1 MKFFDVIPSELFSPL
16 ASPNRVL
23 YADALDVLY
32 SAYRDNLKIREDV
45 FYSML
50 RSKLEE
56 QLADATFEG
65 EDIDEEELRDISG
78 RARFL
83 IRKLC
88 SKGWFE
94 KERGDDFE
102 EYITVPGYS
111 SRLLELFHQLR
122 DDSPVRGYSYV
133 FNTYSSLKVA
143 NEGGSVYEKMAAVYS
158 AYENTSELI
167 KLLQMVYHNVK
178 RYFQM
183 QSDMQD
189 VNQVLASHFDDLGQ
203 KVIEAYIRPLKIKDS
218 VPKYRVPIQSVLKN
232 WAEDDALLLAMA
244 NAALQDKRGDT
255 VENCRSDLLQKIF
268 WVDERYDNLEHDY
281 LDEIDTQVR
290 RCTRAAT
297 QKVENLMNRDQ
308 NVRGNLNVLL
318 TALSRNRRAGDL
330 VDQMQP
336 AFQLYEQSFLSEK
349 SLWFRK
355 RPGKR
360 TKAAPVLIQEP
371 NPDADAIAQAGKLR
385 ERETIRPRDDSLAKK
400 VNTEN
405 QLARSY
411 MDYLLGRVVC
421 CETVEQLRNFK
432 TAITEDGMLYQGYV
446 ARSMQRDRM
455 ENAFIGHYAVSLRIS
470 RLEEERKR
478 IEVELHHWKPIR
490 QLLEPEK
497 EPLFTQFF
505 VQNTIAEKQAAHRR
519 CAEIAGE
526 IAKVDAQL
534 SKTDFQWLEEQQAA
548 IKALSDENLKLN
560 REKDGQNTQVG
571 QFKERIRQLDDE
583 LLPEQHRQ
591 LKAMQ
596 DRLAEEFPCEYQEN
610 VGIPQYQQEF
620 DRLKRAEAVFKKFSS
635 LVEQSA
641 QEQDAAK
648 DKLFAARREYADRF
662 KFYAFRIEAMDN
674 EEYAAEQRRLEESEL
689 PQYHEKIKTAQESAL
704 EQFQNDFLAK
714 LKSSIDQVQ
723 TQVKNLN
730 RALRH
735 AQFGTDRY
743 QFRVERNPDYAEY
756 YDMIMAPELMEGDV
770 GLFALPFQNKYG
782 QLIEKLFS
790 QITMAD
796 DEQLNA
802 RKQSELQEN
811 IQRYTDFRTYLKFDL
826 ETTDQN
832 GTKQLLSQTLNTKS
846 GGETQTPFYIAVL
859 ASFAQLY
866 RVNDTSVFGNTVR
879 LVVFDEA
886 FNKMDSERIV
896 ESVRLL
902 RKMGL
907 QAIICTPPDKVADI
921 MPIADCTLLVNKNKY
936 QMHIL
941 TFGKEIAQ

>member
-143 NEGGSVYEKMAAVYS
+143 NEGGNVYEKMAAVYS

-178 RYFQM
+178 RYFRM

-455 ENAFIGHYAVSLRIS
+455 ENAFIGHYAVSLRVS

-756 YDMIMAPELMEGDV
+756 YDMIMAPEFMEGDV

-921 MPIADCTLLVNKNKY
+921 MPIADCTLLVNKDKY

-941 TFGKEIAQ
+941 TFGKEIA